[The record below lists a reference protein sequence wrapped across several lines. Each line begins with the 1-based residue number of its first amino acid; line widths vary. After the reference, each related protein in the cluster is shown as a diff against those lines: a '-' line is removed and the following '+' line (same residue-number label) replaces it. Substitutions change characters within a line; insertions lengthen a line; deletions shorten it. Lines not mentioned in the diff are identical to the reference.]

1 MPSHSERRVLPYAP
15 RDMFDLVADIAR
27 YPEFLPWC
35 QAARIR
41 SRQDNVIVA
50 DLVIGHSFVRERF
63 TSRVTLTPPV
73 DENGEG
79 RIDVEY
85 IEGPMEH
92 LTNRW
97 IFKPVPQGTEIDFY
111 VDFAFR
117 SKMLEKL
124 MGLIFHEA
132 VTRMVRAFET
142 RAAAVLT
149 RFV

>member
-1 MPSHSERRVLPYAP
+1 MPVHDERRVLPYAP
-15 RDMFDLVADIAR
+15 QALFDLVADVAK

-35 QAARIR
+35 PAARIR
-41 SRQDNVIVA
+41 SHQGDVIVA
-50 DLVIGHSFVRERF
+50 DLVIGHGFIRERF
-63 TSRVTLTPPV
+63 TSKVTLTRPAA
-73 DENGEG
+73 EGGEG

-85 IEGPMEH
+85 IEGPMQH

-97 IFKPVPQGTEIDFY
+97 IFRPVPGGTEIDFH

-142 RAAAVLT
+142 RAAQVLT
-149 RFV
+149 RSA

>member
-1 MPSHSERRVLPYAP
+1 MPSHNERRVLPYAP
-15 RDMFDLVADIAR
+15 QAMFDLVADIAR
-27 YPEFLPWC
+27 YPGFLPWC
-35 QAARIR
+35 LAARICT
-41 SRQDNVIVA
+41 RQGNVIIA

-63 TSRVTLTPPV
+63 TSRVTLTSP
-73 DENGEG
+73 EEGSEG

-97 IFKPVPQGTEIDFY
+97 IFRPAPQGTEIDFH

-149 RFV
+149 RSV